1 VVDGQSGRSLSNAL
15 KEDKGGSCHTCCTQ
29 LGPPAPSPCC
39 DCGRM
44 WRRLRSERCTQL
56 VLFDVNWPRP
66 HTEPLYYSHSPESM
80 SLLIVPHFPIS
91 LSTTPSAL
99 TLAAARP
106 GRASWQGTSGSLHRP
121 APTRG
126 MMDAPKKKNFSRRE
140 LPAFSVYSG
149 PPADNKRTNSLPTLS
164 SRLACSGAPAE
175 IVVGLPKHTLP

>member
-1 VVDGQSGRSLSNAL
+1 
-15 KEDKGGSCHTCCTQ
+15 
-29 LGPPAPSPCC
+29 
-39 DCGRM
+39 
-44 WRRLRSERCTQL
+44 
-56 VLFDVNWPRP
+56 
-66 HTEPLYYSHSPESM
+66 M

-106 GRASWQGTSGSLHRP
+106 GRASWQGTSGFLHRP
-121 APTRG
+121 APTRS
-126 MMDAPKKKNFSRRE
+126 MMDAPKKKISLGE
-140 LPAFSVYSG
+140 SSQPAFSVYSG